1 MAVYQ
6 RPIRPDELMHASHK
20 YKDKV
25 RTKNGNWRYIYD
37 DTYNNEM
44 RSGTYYTDSDKGI
57 KARTRTRDVQ
67 ERYKNRSTEDRQ
79 ERNYHGDRGIERH
92 NSALFQRDLF
102 GANRKFVNDSY
113 DEYGKRI
120 GNDSYTRR
128 NRAAKAYKARQEQA
142 AKQEAAKKASSPIH
156 KTISAAQNTINKGKN
171 LFKKLF
177 G

>member
-1 MAVYQ
+1 MSIYR
-6 RPIRPDELMHASHK
+6 RPLRSDELMHASHK

-44 RSGTYYTDSDKGI
+44 RSGLYTVEKKDGTTT
-57 KARTRTRDVQ
+57 KAKTKTRDVQ
-67 ERYKNRSTEDRQ
+67 EHYKNKSTEDRQ
-79 ERNYHGDRGIERH
+79 ERNYHGDYGIERH
-92 NSALFQRDLF
+92 NQKLFERDLLK
-102 GANRKFVNDSY
+102 ANRKYLNDY
-113 DEYGKRI
+113 NDKQ

-156 KTISAAQNTINKGKN
+156 KTISAAQNTINKGKS